1 MCYVWQ
7 HLFHWLDIWT
17 VLLLLFNVRHLCF
30 RTKHE
35 KALAAIRNLFSKFCF
50 FIKGVAASPSALE
63 KELTAIDR
71 YLLTSGHKYL
81 VGDTLSHADCLVLPR
96 LQHIRVAAKVFKGLW
111 NSSHEICLFMVGL
124 QSSYSYCMTCVLF
137 TQVLISLMT
146 WHIFGGTLRML
157 TLTKSLECHVHQ
169 TRR

>member
-111 NSSHEICLFMVGL
+111 NYLMRFVCSWLVYNRLILTAWLVFYLRRFWYPWWLDISMEVPWECLL
-124 QSSYSYCMTCVLF
+124 
-137 TQVLISLMT
+137 
-146 WHIFGGTLRML
+146 
-157 TLTKSLECHVHQ
+157 
-169 TRR
+169 